1 LISVRLKERYRGL
14 SIKRLPYPKKIRIYY

>member
-1 LISVRLKERYRGL
+1 LNKERYRVL